1 MIRIEIPGRPT
12 LEIQVLF
19 FDLNGTLGVDGV
31 VSIQVAEK
39 LRALSA
45 TVDVH
50 VITAD
55 TFGTADT
62 LSELGVR
69 VVRLLPGDHVAAK
82 SNAIRAVGPDRTIA
96 IGNGMND
103 SAMLREAAVGILVM
117 GREGAAIQ
125 SLLAADVAVTSPE
138 DALDLVLKPKR
149 LIATLRTR

>member
-1 MIRIEIPGRPT
+1 MIRIEIPGRPA

-19 FDLNGTLGVDGV
+19 LDLNGTLGVDGV
-31 VSIQVAEK
+31 VSSQVAEK
-39 LRALSA
+39 LRVLSA

-62 LSELGVR
+62 LRDLGVR

-82 SNAIRAVGPDRTIA
+82 GHAIRTVGPDRTIA

-117 GREGAAIQ
+117 GREGAAIP
-125 SLLAADVAVTSPE
+125 SLLAADVAVTSAE
-138 DALDLVLKPKR
+138 DALDLLLQPKR